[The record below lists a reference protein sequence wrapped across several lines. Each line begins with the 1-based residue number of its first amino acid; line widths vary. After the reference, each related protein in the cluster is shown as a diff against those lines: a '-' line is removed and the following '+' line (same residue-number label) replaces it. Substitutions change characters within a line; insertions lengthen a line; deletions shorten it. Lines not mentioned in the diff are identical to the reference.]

1 MALQIILSD
10 DRGNQEK
17 TLMDLE
23 IQDNDWEENCYQFG
37 CRVARA
43 VANRYLEQKEEQ
55 ILKERPVELRVKD
68 MRERTLVTRFGD
80 ITVRRRRYE
89 DKQGAYHFLLDEH
102 LNWRSHQSATPSLTE
117 ALVDSATGSTFRRVS
132 REVEKY
138 TAGVL
143 SASTVHALLQ
153 RVTQDAI
160 DKEKWDWHSCFESGI
175 LSPSG
180 RGKAPVLYTEADG
193 LWVHLQQ
200 EEQEHYELKNAIA
213 YEGWERISQTEER
226 YGLVNKKV
234 YCRGDDSIPFWDGA
248 GLEWHTWWDLGY
260 TDLIVVGGD
269 DAGWIDKGTDQLGFS
284 VRQLSGFHLAR
295 SCRRGWEN
303 GGDMYDAIRSGRIK
317 STLGVAM
324 TLKEREGKTAEKS
337 RDYVLNRL
345 EKGIDWREKVVEYE
359 IREDFQ
365 IPEGARGL
373 GAIEGNEANLFADRM
388 KDRGMSWT
396 IAGAQHMG
404 KAIQL
409 SFNGELGK
417 WCGSRLMDSQTP
429 KKALSF
435 DLFGQLDSRD
445 KRTALPATQG
455 PHASRQW
462 VKALKKLS
470 TPYYPLN

>member
-1 MALQIILSD
+1 MAMKIILID
-10 DRGNQEK
+10 DNGNQGK
-17 TLMDLE
+17 TLMDVE
-23 IQDNDWEENCYQFG
+23 IQDKDWEENCYQLG

-80 ITVRRRRYE
+80 ITVRRRRYQ
-89 DKQGAYHFLLDEH
+89 DKQGAYHFLLDDH

-143 SASTVHALLQ
+143 SASTVHGLLQ
-153 RVTQDAI
+153 RVTQNAI
-160 DKEKWDWHSCFESGI
+160 DREKADWRSCFESGT
-175 LSPSG
+175 LSPPG
-180 RGKAPVLYTEADG
+180 PGKIPVLYTEADG

-200 EEQEHYELKNAIA
+200 EKQEHYELKNAIA
-213 YEGWERISQTEER
+213 YEGWERISQKEER
-226 YGLVNKKV
+226 YELVGKKV

-248 GLEWHTWWDLGY
+248 GLEWHSWWDLGY

-269 DAGWIDKGTDQLGFS
+269 DAGWIDKGTDELGFS

-303 GGDMYDAIRSGRIK
+303 GGDMYDAIRSNRIR
-317 STLGVAM
+317 STLG
-324 TLKEREGKTAEKS
+324 TLREHEGKTAEKS
-337 RDYVLNRL
+337 RYYVLNRL
-345 EKGIDWREKVVEYE
+345 EKGADWREKVVEYE

-396 IAGAQHMG
+396 ISGAQHMG

-409 SFNGELGK
+409 SFNGELHK
-417 WCGSRLMDSQTP
+417 WCGGRLLDSQTP
-429 KKALSF
+429 EKALSF
-435 DLFGQLDSRD
+435 DLFDQLDSND
-445 KRTALPATQG
+445 KRTALPATEG